1 MNFLAHAYLSFGF
14 KPLIIGNLISDF
26 VKGKKQF
33 EYPAGIQAGISLH
46 RKIDIF
52 TDHHIAT
59 AKAVKLL
66 KPSAGRYAPVFMDV
80 IYDHF
85 LARDRFEFPGSSL
98 SQFASGTYS
107 VISDAHQLLPLKF
120 RNMVPYMIAENWLE
134 NYRFTSNIQR
144 SFNAIFRRAKYIDA
158 DESVFNTFLDKYEDF
173 EGYYNWFFPEVKQYA
188 LSLLNETDK
197 NMLSDF
203 TF

>member
-98 SQFASGTYS
+98 SQFASVTYS
-107 VISDAHQLLPLKF
+107 VISEGHQLLPLKF

-158 DESVFNTFLDKYEDF
+158 DESVFNTFLDNYEDF

>member
-33 EYPAGIQAGISLH
+33 EYPTGIQAGISLH

-59 AKAVKLL
+59 VKAVKLL

-98 SQFASGTYS
+98 SQFASVTYS
-107 VISDAHQLLPLKF
+107 VISEGHQLLPLKF

-134 NYRFTSNIQR
+134 NYGFTSNIQR

-173 EGYYNWFFPEVKQYA
+173 EGYYNWFFPDVKQYA